1 MKELPISLIIP
12 TLNEKK
18 NFNKVKKNIE
28 LLNSK
33 EVFII
38 DGNSSDK
45 TISTFSSLKKRI
57 IISPPSRGVQ
67 LHLGAKNA
75 KENWF
80 LFMHADT
87 LLNNKNI
94 KDINQFIKKKNYKKV
109 GYFKIRFDS
118 NSISA
123 LIISYWAYIRTVL
136 FKLPFGDQCILI
148 HRNYYQEIGGFSP
161 IPIMEDL
168 DFILKIPK
176 KNKVFFNST
185 VQTSFRNY
193 QENGVFKQC
202 CINIISQIK
211 FLIK

>member
-12 TLNEKK
+12 TLNEKE

-33 EVFII
+33 EVLII

-57 IISPPSRGVQ
+57 IISSPSRGVQ
-67 LHLGAKNA
+67 LHLGAQNA

-94 KDINQFIKKKNYKKV
+94 KDINQFIKKNNYKKV

-136 FKLPFGDQCILI
+136 LKLPFGDQCILI

>member
-12 TLNEKK
+12 TLNEKE
-18 NFNKVKKNIE
+18 NFSIVKKNIE

-33 EVFII
+33 EVVII

-57 IISPPSRGVQ
+57 IISSPSRGVQ
-67 LHLGAKNA
+67 LHLGAQNA

-136 FKLPFGDQCILI
+136 LKLPFGDQCILI

-202 CINIISQIK
+202 CINIINQIK

>member
-12 TLNEKK
+12 TLNEKE
-18 NFNKVKKNIE
+18 NFSKVKKNIE

-33 EVFII
+33 EVFIV

-45 TISTFSSLKKRI
+45 TISTFSSLRKRV
-57 IISPPSRGVQ
+57 IISAPSRGIQ

-136 FKLPFGDQCILI
+136 LKLPFGDQCILI

-202 CINIISQIK
+202 CKNIINQIK
-211 FLIK
+211 FLIN

>member
-12 TLNEKK
+12 TLNEKE

-57 IISPPSRGVQ
+57 IISSPSRGVQ
-67 LHLGAKNA
+67 LHLGAQNA

-136 FKLPFGDQCILI
+136 LKLPFGDQCILI

>member
-12 TLNEKK
+12 TLNEKE
-18 NFNKVKKNIE
+18 NFSIVKKNIE

-33 EVFII
+33 EVVII

-57 IISPPSRGVQ
+57 IISSPSRGVQ
-67 LHLGAKNA
+67 LHLGAQNA

-94 KDINQFIKKKNYKKV
+94 KDINQFIKNKNYKKV
-109 GYFKIRFDS
+109 GYFKISFDS

-123 LIISYWAYIRTVL
+123 LIISYWAFIRTVL
-136 FKLPFGDQCILI
+136 LKLPFGDQCILI

-202 CINIISQIK
+202 CINIMNQIK

>member
-12 TLNEKK
+12 TLNEKE

-33 EVFII
+33 EVFIV
-38 DGNSSDK
+38 DGSSSDK
-45 TISTFSSLKKRI
+45 TISTFSSLRKRI
-57 IISPPSRGVQ
+57 ILSPPSRGVQ
-67 LHLGAKNA
+67 LHLGAQNA
-75 KENWF
+75 QENWF

-87 LLNNKNI
+87 LINNKNI

-109 GYFKIRFDS
+109 GYFKLRFDS
-118 NSISA
+118 TSISA
-123 LIISYWAYIRTVL
+123 WVISYWSYIRTVL
-136 FKLPFGDQCILI
+136 LKLPFGDQCLLI

-168 DFILKIPK
+168 DFILRIPK
-176 KNKVFFNST
+176 KNKLLFNST

-202 CINIISQIK
+202 FKNIINQIK

>member
-12 TLNEKK
+12 TLNEKE
-18 NFNKVKKNIE
+18 NFSKVKNNIE

-45 TISTFSSLKKRI
+45 TISTFSSLRKKI
-57 IISPPSRGVQ
+57 IISSPSRGVQ
-67 LHLGAKNA
+67 LHLGAQNA
-75 KENWF
+75 QENWF

-123 LIISYWAYIRTVL
+123 LIISYWAYIRTAL
-136 FKLPFGDQCILI
+136 LKLPFGDQCILI
-148 HRNYYQEIGGFSP
+148 HRNYYQEIGGFAP

-168 DFILKIPK
+168 DFILKVPK

-202 CINIISQIK
+202 CKNIMNQIK

>member
-12 TLNEKK
+12 TLNEKE
-18 NFNKVKKNIE
+18 NFSIVKKNIE

-33 EVFII
+33 EVVII

-57 IISPPSRGVQ
+57 IISSPSRGVQ
-67 LHLGAKNA
+67 LHLGAQNA

-123 LIISYWAYIRTVL
+123 LIISYWAFIRTVL
-136 FKLPFGDQCILI
+136 LKLPFGDQCILI
-148 HRNYYQEIGGFSP
+148 HRNFYQEIGGFAP
-161 IPIMEDL
+161 LPIMEDL
-168 DFILKIPK
+168 DFILKVPK

-202 CINIISQIK
+202 CKNIINQIK
-211 FLIK
+211 FFLK

>member
-1 MKELPISLIIP
+1 
-12 TLNEKK
+12 
-18 NFNKVKKNIE
+18 
-28 LLNSK
+28 
-33 EVFII
+33 
-38 DGNSSDK
+38 
-45 TISTFSSLKKRI
+45 
-57 IISPPSRGVQ
+57 
-67 LHLGAKNA
+67 
-75 KENWF
+75 
-80 LFMHADT
+80 MHADT

-136 FKLPFGDQCILI
+136 LKLPFGDQCILI
-148 HRNYYQEIGGFSP
+148 HRNYYQEIGGFAP

-168 DFILKIPK
+168 DFILKVPK

-202 CINIISQIK
+202 CINIMNQIK

>member
-12 TLNEKK
+12 TLNEKE
-18 NFNKVKKNIE
+18 NFSIVKKNIK

-33 EVFII
+33 EVFIV

-45 TISTFSSLKKRI
+45 TVSTFSSLRKRI

-123 LIISYWAYIRTVL
+123 LIISYWAYLRTVL

-202 CINIISQIK
+202 CINIINQIK

>member
-12 TLNEKK
+12 TLNEKE
-18 NFNKVKKNIE
+18 NFSIVKKNIE

-45 TISTFSSLKKRI
+45 TISTFSSLRKRI

-67 LHLGAKNA
+67 LHLGAQNA
-75 KENWF
+75 QENWF

-94 KDINQFIKKKNYKKV
+94 KDINQFIKNKNYKKV
-109 GYFKIRFDS
+109 GYFKISFDS

-136 FKLPFGDQCILI
+136 LKLPFGDQCILI
-148 HRNYYQEIGGFSP
+148 HRNYYQEIGGYAP

-168 DFILKIPK
+168 EFILKVPK
-176 KNKVFFNST
+176 KNKIFFNST

-202 CINIISQIK
+202 CTNIINQIK

>member
-12 TLNEKK
+12 TLNEKE

-33 EVFII
+33 EVLII

-57 IISPPSRGVQ
+57 IISSPSRGVQ
-67 LHLGAKNA
+67 LHLGAQNA

-136 FKLPFGDQCILI
+136 LKLPFGDQCILI